1 VNFFFC
7 DLAHGYGILFSNV
20 FTTTCKERKNDDL
33 YKDDACISVLRW
45 KRQLSE
51 TRTMSAL
58 HAGCVERK
66 THGVWSAT
74 YVTMIFVRNA
84 SATAYGEKE
93 REKWR
98 EYVLSFDEQEM

>member
-1 VNFFFC
+1 
-7 DLAHGYGILFSNV
+7 
-20 FTTTCKERKNDDL
+20 
-33 YKDDACISVLRW
+33 
-45 KRQLSE
+45 
-51 TRTMSAL
+51 M

>member
-1 VNFFFC
+1 M
-7 DLAHGYGILFSNV
+7 FSLLPV
-20 FTTTCKERKNDDL
+20 RKEKMMIYTRMMHV
-33 YKDDACISVLRW
+33 YHLRW

-51 TRTMSAL
+51 TRTLSAM

-98 EYVLSFDEQEM
+98 EYVLSLSKDNFAPTALHLLLIMR

>member
-1 VNFFFC
+1 MYISSAVEE
-7 DLAHGYGILFSNV
+7 AA
-20 FTTTCKERKNDDL
+20 ERDED
-33 YKDDACISVLRW
+33 V
-45 KRQLSE
+45 
-51 TRTMSAL
+51 SAL